1 MSTNDYVKFV
11 TQQFV
16 SYMDSPK
23 QERKQKR
30 EERRNVRD
38 PFLVRWFGILPLSLA
53 LLYKELRMKQENRK
67 KRMHKRPLS
76 WAFFSCLYTYVMA
89 RFLWDEVNYPP
100 LIRCAS

>member
-23 QERKQKR
+23 EERKQKR
-30 EERRNVRD
+30 EQRRNVRD

-53 LLYKELRMKQENRK
+53 LLYKELRTKQENRK
-67 KRMHKRPLS
+67 KD
-76 WAFFSCLYTYVMA
+76 A
-89 RFLWDEVNYPP
+89 
-100 LIRCAS
+100 